1 MKKKSIVGFIFIITI
16 IMLSGCNEQK
26 TNDNENVEINYN
38 DMEKFTGLWLNQSSA
53 YPQYYLVTDDD
64 RIFTLDEQQGDE
76 LINDYE
82 TFSKT
87 VLNTYSYEKYR
98 FVEGYFELL
107 DLTNGKYVKF
117 ATYNFQNDDIFVFD
131 IINNERIICS
141 RIEIG

>member
-1 MKKKSIVGFIFIITI
+1 MKKKSIVGFIFIISI
-16 IMLSGCNEQK
+16 IILSGCNEQK

-38 DMEKFTGLWLNQSSA
+38 DMQKFTGLWLNQSSEF
-53 YPQYYLVTDDD
+53 PQYYLVTDDG

-87 VLNTYSYEKYR
+87 ILNTYSYKKYR

-131 IINNERIICS
+131 IINNGSIICS